1 MTHMMTEAQRE
12 AAARE
17 LCRLRGY
24 DPMITPLGAS
34 INWLNLALREIDAA
48 EQLAAAI
55 AKGREA

>member
-1 MTHMMTEAQRE
+1 MMTPSQRE

-24 DPMITPLGAS
+24 DPLIIPLGAS
-34 INWLNLALREIDAA
+34 VNWLYLALREIESA

-55 AKGREA
+55 AKGKEA